1 MDMTISTY
9 AGDTPDEIIEQLI
22 VYRLVGLSVTEL
34 FELAKDYTSIAE
46 DMEPRRERAPEDYRF
61 ILALGYAAAGLGG
74 DLFRDDATDDQPMI
88 INHRGGEFF
97 MLRDA
102 ARTGLVGA
110 DEHIHSLVHDVPFT

>member
-34 FELAKDYTSIAE
+34 FELAKEYTSIAR

-61 ILALGYAAAGLGG
+61 SLALGYAAAGLGG
-74 DLFRDDATDDQPMI
+74 ELFRDDDTDDQPMI

-97 MLRDA
+97 MLREA
-102 ARTGLVGA
+102 ARTGLVLA
-110 DEHIHSLVHDVPFT
+110 DEHIQSLVHDVPFT